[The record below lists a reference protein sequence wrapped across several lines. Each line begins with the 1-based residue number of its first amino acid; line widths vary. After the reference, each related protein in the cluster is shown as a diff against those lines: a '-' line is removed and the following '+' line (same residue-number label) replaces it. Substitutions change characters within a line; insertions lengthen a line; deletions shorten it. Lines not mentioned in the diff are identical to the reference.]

1 MAPDTPKMAFNKR
14 GPNNFAHW
22 NMFPFMTTPKTKY
35 ILGQKQSPL
44 FRLPREIRN
53 TIYDYYARS
62 RPRYVYDKDTAK
74 LRYSDTSA
82 QTEGLGLMMTCKIA
96 ADEMQH
102 IAFQNVEFS
111 TLCSADDGAE
121 FQQLRSRAAR
131 FCQIFDMVQV
141 QRQYMLICVA
151 ELLEASDLTEIR
163 ARYPVIEDCLEG
175 PLKQAVTRNIN
186 ILSQYMDMS
195 LDNHECQEFVEALVL
210 ALDMAKSRDSTKF
223 ARLTRGIFGNI
234 ICPVGNLRGM
244 GQYNIF
250 VEGALHDVLYWRP
263 TPWSIPTDSELARME
278 GLVCRPEED
287 KTLIYNWCHVEDPRQ
302 LCNMYQFPPK
312 RLRNLRKLVLHED
325 FKSMPRSVCHV
336 RGLIPLCQANS
347 KLRIERHIDLLA
359 NLLPLGHPDSL
370 YAGYDSIAGS
380 DVLDATIPWLME
392 VYLLHTHGMPAGSF
406 RLVIDGHSRESLEAW
421 NILKYA
427 AAMQEAMLEQCRVK
441 NTDPTSRLFD
451 RRFLCRVGLP
461 WHLPDGFSDT
471 IRAVI
476 DGTINITFTGD
487 VGEMWDQ
494 DTFFFKRRDWTVN
507 EWEEEWKDEV
517 WIKEISTDYWKRINA
532 RYQIDPQGFGH
543 IYRTVYKGEVIRS
556 SDRPV

>member
-1 MAPDTPKMAFNKR
+1 MAFNKR

-35 ILGQKQSPL
+35 FLAQKQSPL
-44 FRLPREIRN
+44 FRLPREIRD
-53 TIYDYYARS
+53 TIYDYYAQG
-62 RPRYVYDKDTAK
+62 RPPYVYDKDTAK
-74 LRYSDTSA
+74 LRYSDASA
-82 QTEGLGLMMTCKIA
+82 QAQGLGLMITCKIA

-102 IAFQNVEFS
+102 VAFQNVEFS
-111 TLCSADDGAE
+111 TLCSVDDGAE

-210 ALDMAKSRDSTKF
+210 ALDMAKNRDSTKF
-223 ARLTRGIFGNI
+223 AQLTRGIFGNI
-234 ICPVGNLRGM
+234 ICPVGNLRG
-244 GQYNIF
+244 I
-250 VEGALHDVLYWRP
+250 L
-263 TPWSIPTDSELARME
+263 T
-278 GLVCRPEED
+278 
-287 KTLIYNWCHVEDPRQ
+287 
-302 LCNMYQFPPK
+302 

-494 DTFFFKRRDWTVN
+494 NTFFFDRRDWTVN